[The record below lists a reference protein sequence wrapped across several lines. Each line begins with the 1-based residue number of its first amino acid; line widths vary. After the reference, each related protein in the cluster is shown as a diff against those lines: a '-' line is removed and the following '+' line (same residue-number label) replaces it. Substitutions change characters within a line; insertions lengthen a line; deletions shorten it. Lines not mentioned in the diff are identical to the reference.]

1 MPLSLASSTMKT
13 SRKKKTFM
21 MNKHLPRYRE
31 FIRVVKMND
40 LKLMKVVHLPSLPFF
55 IKEKTHLFS
64 VMKMKQ
70 KKTFT
75 LC

>member
-21 MNKHLPRYRE
+21 MSRHLPRFRE
-31 FIRVVKMND
+31 FIRVVKTSD
-40 LKLMKVVHLPSLPFF
+40 LKLTKVVHLPSPQFF
-55 IKEKTHLFS
+55 IREKTHLFS
-64 VMKMKQ
+64 VMKMKL

>member
-1 MPLSLASSTMKT
+1 MPPSLASSTMKT

-21 MNKHLPRYRE
+21 MSRHLPQYRE
-31 FIRVVKMND
+31 FIRVVKMRD
-40 LKLMKVVHLPSLPFF
+40 LKLTKVVHLPSLQFF
-55 IKEKTHLFS
+55 IKEKIHLFS
-64 VMKMKQ
+64 VMKMKL